1 MARHIQEKLKS
12 LIHEVQHAIQVR
24 EGFAA
29 GESSD
34 NENRNQS
41 AGEVEADDVKAR
53 QSMSKEDRLNTFPES
68 MKPNQNADV
77 VFWENGKSN
86 EYGDANID
94 EDMGIRYNDDID
106 IPYREK
112 KQLDEYVISA
122 NNRANKLKTLDYKEI
137 GNNFYI
143 WRNNSKT
150 DFKALMQIEID
161 GNEDFID
168 NLREE
173 LYNEE
178 TKKLTQAQKDLLRG
192 LKIFRVDEEC
202 IIVIMLM
209 TQKAFQT
216 EMMIDYMISHEK
228 ATQEE
233 LLSKAMEIS
242 KLKGKSH

>member
-1 MARHIQEKLKS
+1 
-12 LIHEVQHAIQVR
+12 
-24 EGFAA
+24 
-29 GESSD
+29 
-34 NENRNQS
+34 
-41 AGEVEADDVKAR
+41 
-53 QSMSKEDRLNTFPES
+53 
-68 MKPNQNADV
+68 
-77 VFWENGKSN
+77 
-86 EYGDANID
+86 
-94 EDMGIRYNDDID
+94 
-106 IPYREK
+106 
-112 KQLDEYVISA
+112 
-122 NNRANKLKTLDYKEI
+122 
-137 GNNFYI
+137 
-143 WRNNSKT
+143 
-150 DFKALMQIEID
+150 MQIEID

-192 LKIFRVDEEC
+192 LKILRVDEEC

-216 EMMIDYMISHEK
+216 EMMIDYIISHEK

>member
-1 MARHIQEKLKS
+1 MKIKLFKIS
-12 LIHEVQHAIQVR
+12 VILSFFLAVL
-24 EGFAA
+24 
-29 GESSD
+29 SSC
-34 NENRNQS
+34 S
-41 AGEVEADDVKAR
+41 
-53 QSMSKEDRLNTFPES
+53 
-68 MKPNQNADV
+68 
-77 VFWENGKSN
+77 
-86 EYGDANID
+86 
-94 EDMGIRYNDDID
+94 
-106 IPYREK
+106 
-112 KQLDEYVISA
+112 
-122 NNRANKLKTLDYKEI
+122 
-137 GNNFYI
+137 
-143 WRNNSKT
+143 
-150 DFKALMQIEID
+150 
-161 GNEDFID
+161 NEDFID

-216 EMMIDYMISHEK
+216 EMMIDYIISHEK

>member
-1 MARHIQEKLKS
+1 
-12 LIHEVQHAIQVR
+12 
-24 EGFAA
+24 
-29 GESSD
+29 
-34 NENRNQS
+34 
-41 AGEVEADDVKAR
+41 
-53 QSMSKEDRLNTFPES
+53 
-68 MKPNQNADV
+68 
-77 VFWENGKSN
+77 
-86 EYGDANID
+86 
-94 EDMGIRYNDDID
+94 
-106 IPYREK
+106 
-112 KQLDEYVISA
+112 
-122 NNRANKLKTLDYKEI
+122 
-137 GNNFYI
+137 
-143 WRNNSKT
+143 
-150 DFKALMQIEID
+150 MQIEID

-216 EMMIDYMISHEK
+216 EMMIDYIISHEK

-242 KLKGKSH
+242 KLNGKSH

>member
-1 MARHIQEKLKS
+1 MMIQIY
-12 LIHEVQHAIQVR
+12 LIA
-24 EGFAA
+24 
-29 GESSD
+29 
-34 NENRNQS
+34 
-41 AGEVEADDVKAR
+41 
-53 QSMSKEDRLNTFPES
+53 
-68 MKPNQNADV
+68 
-77 VFWENGKSN
+77 
-86 EYGDANID
+86 
-94 EDMGIRYNDDID
+94 
-106 IPYREK
+106 K
-112 KQLDEYVISA
+112 KQLDDYVISA

-150 DFKALMQIEID
+150 DFKVLMQIEID

-178 TKKLTQAQKDLLRG
+178 TKKIDTSTKGFTAWIEDIQSGRG
-192 LKIFRVDEEC
+192 VYNSK
-202 IIVIMLM
+202 MLM

>member
-1 MARHIQEKLKS
+1 
-12 LIHEVQHAIQVR
+12 
-24 EGFAA
+24 
-29 GESSD
+29 
-34 NENRNQS
+34 
-41 AGEVEADDVKAR
+41 
-53 QSMSKEDRLNTFPES
+53 MSKEERLNTFPES
-68 MKPNQNADV
+68 LKPNQNADV
-77 VFWENGKSN
+77 VFWENSKSN
-86 EYGDANID
+86 EYGDVNID

-106 IPYREK
+106 IPYRKK

-150 DFKALMQIEID
+150 DFKVLMQIEID

-178 TKKLTQAQKDLLRG
+178 TKKIDTSTKGFTAWIEDIQSGRG
-192 LKIFRVDEEC
+192 

>member
-1 MARHIQEKLKS
+1 MSKNEGTQAEIQRVYENGRRDSEKDRTRGKFLLKS
-12 LIHEVQHAIQVR
+12 SNSSNLDT
-24 EGFAA
+24 
-29 GESSD
+29 GENNTD
-34 NENRNQS
+34 N
-41 AGEVEADDVKAR
+41 V
-53 QSMSKEDRLNTFPES
+53 
-68 MKPNQNADV
+68 
-77 VFWENGKSN
+77 
-86 EYGDANID
+86 
-94 EDMGIRYNDDID
+94 
-106 IPYREK
+106 
-112 KQLDEYVISA
+112 
-122 NNRANKLKTLDYKEI
+122 
-137 GNNFYI
+137 
-143 WRNNSKT
+143 
-150 DFKALMQIEID
+150 QIEID

-168 NLREE
+168 NLREK

-242 KLKGKSH
+242 KLKGKSY